1 MDYLIE
7 LRRRRRENLR
17 RLLCN
22 YPTQR
27 DFSEATGLAVAQISH
42 ILTGFREMGDVIA
55 RQIEGALHL
64 PILWLD
70 QPVEGGNQVS
80 DSTGVMPVDE
90 RNLLDHYRYLSAQH
104 KELVLDL
111 ALAYFKI
118 DKAEQIGQKS
128 QNNSND
134 VPDLH
139 TYHN

>member
-27 DFSEATGLAVAQISH
+27 DFSEATGVAVAQISH

-55 RQIEGALHL
+55 RQIEGALSL
-64 PILWLD
+64 PMLWMD
-70 QPVEGGNQVS
+70 QPVDGGNQVS
-80 DSTGVMPVDE
+80 ESSVISMDE
-90 RNLLDHYRYLSAQH
+90 RKLLDSYRYLSAQH
-104 KELVLDL
+104 KDLVMDL
-111 ALAYFKI
+111 TLAYCKI
-118 DKAEQIGQKS
+118 DKVEEIEQKS

-134 VPDLH
+134 AVALH
-139 TYHN
+139 VYHN